1 MKYFIVSGRTIFF
14 YGLIVIVY
22 KWMGKR
28 EIGEL
33 SIVDFIVSLFIAEL
47 VAISIDD
54 YQESF
59 FISFIPIM
67 ILVILQILTSHI
79 SFQNKKM
86 RDVLDGKPSVIVN
99 RGKVNFREMKRIR
112 YNLDDL
118 LCQLRGQSIKSLAE
132 IDYAILETNGKL
144 SVFKNEKDHQYPLAL
159 ILDGTIEED
168 VLFEI
173 HKTKEWLMRE
183 LEKQNLLLENIF
195 YGFYQDNH
203 LFIIEKDKI
212 K

>member
-59 FISFIPIM
+59 FISFVPIM
-67 ILVILQILTSHI
+67 ILVFLQILTSHI
-79 SFQNKKM
+79 SFQHKKM

-99 RGKVNFREMKRIR
+99 RGRVNFREMKRIR

-183 LEKQNLLLENIF
+183 LEEQNLLLENIY